1 MHDWKVLHQLT
12 VGYLVANELKYHA
25 TCLVIGPMSMSFQD

>member
-1 MHDWKVLHQLT
+1 MHDWKILNKLT

-25 TCLVIGPMSMSFQD
+25 TCLVIMSMAFQD